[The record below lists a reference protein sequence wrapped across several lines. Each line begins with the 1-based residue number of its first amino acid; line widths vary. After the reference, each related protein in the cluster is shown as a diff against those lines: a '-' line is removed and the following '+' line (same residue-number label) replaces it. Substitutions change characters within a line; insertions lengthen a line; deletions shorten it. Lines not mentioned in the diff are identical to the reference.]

1 MVQLFSSG
9 IPAAQ
14 VKLIEANRDRIQA
27 WFDNTPQYHL
37 IDAVHATGVKF
48 PNFILCWG
56 GILGVEKIA
65 MNTQTM
71 LTDYRTHA
79 KHGTFI
85 FWDVEP
91 GNIQSCLSKIKIPE
105 GCLQCG
111 EKSDL
116 SSENIRILSINTI
129 PDSTSRYSLSS
140 GSAVLSG
147 KYCPKC
153 KKSVHLASAAY
164 QKEAHFLTV
173 SLSEINT
180 KAAYRAIVEQNAE
193 NMVPYFS
200 VVAWQQVRGEK
211 LLEALGKQRR

>member
-14 VKLIEANRDRIQA
+14 VKLIEADRDRIQA
-27 WFDNTPQYHL
+27 WFDNTPQYHI

-56 GILGVEKIA
+56 GNLGVEKIA

-79 KHGTFI
+79 THVSFI
-85 FWDVEP
+85 FWDVGLEH
-91 GNIQSCLSKIKIPE
+91 IQSCLSKIKIPE

-116 SSENIRILSINTI
+116 ASENIKIFSVKYY
-129 PDSTSRYSLSS
+129 SRHDESLLLNFWQRCS
-140 GSAVLSG
+140 
-147 KYCPKC
+147 KC
-153 KKSVHLASAAY
+153 KILP
-164 QKEAHFLTV
+164 E
-173 SLSEINT
+173 
-180 KAAYRAIVEQNAE
+180 
-193 NMVPYFS
+193 M
-200 VVAWQQVRGEK
+200 
-211 LLEALGKQRR
+211 